1 MEFRVVLFRSYCR
14 CVACVGGGR
23 FLISG
28 VRSQVRALPPARRV
42 RECGSAR
49 PSAALAWPPEGR
61 TPKMTDVVIAG
72 AARPAVGSFNGS
84 LSSLPASQLGAVAIR
99 EAMKRAKVAAAEVD
113 EAIMGQIL
121 IAGRSEGHPSELQSL
136 MRQS

>member
-23 FLISG
+23 VLISG
-28 VRSQVRALPPARRV
+28 LRSKVRARPPAWRV

-72 AARPAVGSFNGS
+72 AARTAVGSFNGS
-84 LSSLPASQLGAVAIR
+84 LSSLPASQLGPVATR
-99 EAMKRAKVAAAEVD
+99 EAIDLTRV
-113 EAIMGQIL
+113 
-121 IAGRSEGHPSELQSL
+121 R
-136 MRQS
+136 

>member
-72 AARPAVGSFNGS
+72 AARTAVGSFNGS

-99 EAMKRAKVAAAEVD
+99 EAMQRAKVAAAEVD
-113 EAIMGQIL
+113 EARSAERRVGQEGVS
-121 IAGRSEGHPSELQSL
+121 ACRSRWATSN
-136 MRQS
+136 